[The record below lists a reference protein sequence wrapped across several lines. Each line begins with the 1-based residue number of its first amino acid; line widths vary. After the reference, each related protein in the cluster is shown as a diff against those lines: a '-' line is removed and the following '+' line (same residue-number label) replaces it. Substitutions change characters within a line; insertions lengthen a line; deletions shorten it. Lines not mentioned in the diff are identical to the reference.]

1 MTKLSVAVIEAGIGG
16 LATTAALRRAG
27 MDVTMYE
34 QAARFTRL
42 GAGIQIGCNAMKVIR
57 EFGLEP
63 TLRASA
69 FYPRSWTN
77 KNYDTGEVRFD
88 MILGESA

>member
-1 MTKLSVAVIEAGIGG
+1 
-16 LATTAALRRAG
+16 
-27 MDVTMYE
+27 
-34 QAARFTRL
+34 
-42 GAGIQIGCNAMKVIR
+42 MKVIR